1 MVLRCDHFYRQV
13 GHPTAE
19 RMCPL
24 WSDNKAL
31 HRQEVSAA
39 AVKAKEEVALS
50 SDLSRVLK
58 INQKKLSF

>member
-1 MVLRCDHFYRQV
+1 MTIFIGKL
-13 GHPTAE
+13 G
-19 RMCPL
+19 
-24 WSDNKAL
+24 NKAL

-58 INQKKLSF
+58 INQINF